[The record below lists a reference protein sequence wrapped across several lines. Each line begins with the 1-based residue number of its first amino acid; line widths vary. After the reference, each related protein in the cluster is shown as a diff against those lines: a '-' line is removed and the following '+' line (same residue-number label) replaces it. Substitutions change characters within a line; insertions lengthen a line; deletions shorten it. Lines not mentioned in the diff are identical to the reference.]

1 MDFIIGMLI
10 GAALSFF
17 YWRSIILS
25 AIEQA
30 LLTPSK
36 EFQDKLDNIH
46 VEQTNILQVM
56 VEQEGDQF
64 LLYRQDTNN
73 FVMQGSCLQDFQQR
87 MKSMKFEELSI
98 INGGSDAAKA
108 LVAISENKKEHSENS
123 NNQ

>member
-1 MDFIIGMLI
+1 MDFVLGMVL
-10 GAALSFF
+10 GALLSFF
-17 YWRSIILS
+17 YWRAVILK

-36 EFQDKLDNIH
+36 EIEQQLTKENIDQSKMLN
-46 VEQTNILQVM
+46 VL

-73 FVMQGSCLQDFQQR
+73 FVMQGRCLQDFQQR
-87 MKSMKFEELSI
+87 LGFMKIDQMSI
-98 INGGSDAAKA
+98 VNGGSAAAKA
-108 LVAISENKKEHSENS
+108 LVEISEKQKEQSENS